1 MLLIQYDVQKSIRST
16 SYYARSRIES
26 TPVHVP
32 EQRTYPSYTTPV
44 AVPVP
49 CFAVAACP
57 YVVKRV
63 LNARNV
69 KGSPR
74 RAHTFEVLACSC
86 SVLQCSN
93 CFSASFQCLRGWF
106 TRMMSENSCSLPFQE
121 KLLANCSLFGRRGAY
136 CQQSRRLEVPSSLP
150 RDRHYSPC
158 SWNRPSFEVDRPIA

>member
-1 MLLIQYDVQKSIRST
+1 MTHSVLFFLIRYDKQKSIRST

-32 EQRTYPSYTTPV
+32 EQRPYPSYTTPV
-44 AVPVP
+44 AVPGP

-74 RAHTFEVLACSC
+74 RAHTFEVLVCSC

-106 TRMMSENSCSLPFQE
+106 TRIMSNREFLFTTVSRKTAR
-121 KLLANCSLFGRRGAY
+121 KLFVVWQKRGI
-136 CQQSRRLEVPSSLP
+136 PSAKPAS
-150 RDRHYSPC
+150 
-158 SWNRPSFEVDRPIA
+158 